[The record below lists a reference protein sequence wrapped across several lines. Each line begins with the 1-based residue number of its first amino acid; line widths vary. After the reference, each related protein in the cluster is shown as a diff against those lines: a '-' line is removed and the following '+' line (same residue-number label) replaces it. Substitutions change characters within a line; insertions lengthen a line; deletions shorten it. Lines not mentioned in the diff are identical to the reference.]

1 MELGDFFA
9 QSAAQHPDRDALW
22 VEGETIRYC
31 ALLARAQAIGATIDR
46 GAGAQEPLQCGVLVG
61 KSATGY
67 ASILGALLAGRAYVP
82 LNPLFPVKRSARM
95 AELAQ
100 IHTLV
105 ADAGSQQVLAELL
118 VEVSRPLRVL
128 LPDHDDVPEALAAVA
143 GPHLLVPRTHMVAP
157 MQEDLRARRRSE
169 YAYVLFTSGSTGT
182 PKGVGV
188 THANACAY
196 VEHALARFGPGPED
210 RFSQFFDFTFD
221 LSVHDLFV
229 CWGAGAC
236 LYAASKTALLLPVS
250 FARKHGLTFWFSV
263 PSLAIHARRMRVS
276 AGELPLLRSSL
287 FCGEALPS
295 SVAAEWLD
303 VAPNAILENLYGPT
317 EATIAITG
325 FRFEREAALAL
336 GEAVV
341 PIGVPFDDQ
350 EVCLVDSSLRVVPDG
365 ELGELCL
372 GGTQVTPGYWMSP
385 EATQRQ
391 FVSLRVPGKRS
402 GWWYRTGDLAEHR
415 EGVGLLFR
423 GRVDRQVKIRGFRVE
438 IAECEEVLRT
448 CGGGDA
454 VAVIPW
460 PVLPDG
466 NALGVI
472 AYGCSFR
479 ESPEVLRQRCA
490 ALLPEYM
497 VPTELHELAAL
508 PLNVNGKV
516 DYAELQRMREALD
529 APSTSGG
536 A

>member
-1 MELGDFFA
+1 MELGEFFA
-9 QSAAQHPDRDALW
+9 RSAKQHPDRDALC
-22 VEGETIRYC
+22 VEGETLRYS
-31 ALLARAQAIGATIDR
+31 ALLARAQAIGAAIER
-46 GAGAQEPLQCGVLVG
+46 GARSQEPLQCGVLVG

-67 ASILGALLAGRAYVP
+67 AAILGALLAGRAYVP
-82 LNPLFPVKRSARM
+82 LNPMFPVKRSARM
-95 AELAQ
+95 VELSQ
-100 IHTLV
+100 VHTLV
-105 ADAGSQQVLAELL
+105 ADAGSQRVLGELL
-118 VEVSRPLRVL
+118 ALVSRPLRVL

-143 GPHLLVPRTHMVAP
+143 GPHLLVPRSQMVAP
-157 MQEDLRARRRSE
+157 LQEDRPARRRSE

-196 VEHALARFGPGPED
+196 VSHALARFGPGPED

-221 LSVHDLFV
+221 LSVHDMFV
-229 CWGAGAC
+229 CWAAGGC
-236 LYAASKTALLLPVS
+236 LYAASKTALLSPVS
-250 FARKHGLTFWFSV
+250 FAKKHGLTFWFSV
-263 PSLAIHARRMRVS
+263 PSLAIQARRMRVR

-325 FRFEREAALAL
+325 YRFEREAALAL

-341 PIGVPFDDQ
+341 PIGMPFDEQ
-350 EVCLVDSSLRVVPDG
+350 EVCLVDPSLRVVPDG
-365 ELGELCL
+365 EIGELCL

-391 FVSLRVPGKRS
+391 FVSLRVPGKQS
-402 GWWYRTGDLAEHR
+402 VWWYRTGDLAEHR

-423 GRVDRQVKIRGFRVE
+423 GRLDTQVKIRGFRVE
-438 IAECEEVLRT
+438 VAECEEVLRT

-460 PVLPDG
+460 PVQPDG

-490 ALLPEYM
+490 AQLPEYM
-497 VPTELHELAAL
+497 VPTEFHELPAL

-516 DYAELQRMREALD
+516 DYAELRRIREALD